1 LPELFNVVTPEEARR
16 IFFGH
21 LSPNAT
27 LERVAVADALD
38 RITRRDVHSPS
49 DLPAF
54 SRSTMDGYAVRAA
67 DTYGATEG
75 IPAYLDVIGEVLMGR
90 QAEVTVSAGQAAIEH
105 TGGMLPAGADAVVM
119 VENTQQVDAATI
131 EVVRPVAPG
140 ENVIQ
145 VGEDLRRGD
154 LLVPAGRWLRPQD
167 LGGLMGAGVTEIDV
181 APRPLVAVIS
191 TGDEIVPPEEEIG
204 PGQVRDI
211 NTHTLSAQIRQAGG
225 VPWSLGIIPDN
236 RKALTEAAERAL
248 QGADV
253 VIVTA
258 GSSVSVRDLTA
269 GVIAGLGEPG
279 ILVHGVAT
287 RPGKPTIL
295 AVAAGKPVIGLPGNP
310 VSAMVIFDLLVAPA
324 LYLLAGSSNPP
335 ARPTVEAFLARN
347 VASTTG
353 REDYVQVRV
362 EERDGQRWAVPVF
375 GESNLIMTMIKA
387 DGTVQVP
394 LDKHGLPEG
403 ERVTVTLF

>member
-1 LPELFNVVTPEEARR
+1 MPELFNVVTPEEARR

-204 PGQVRDI
+204 PGQVRDV
-211 NTHTLSAQIRQAGG
+211 NAWTLSA
-225 VPWSLGIIPDN
+225 S
-236 RKALTEAAERAL
+236 
-248 QGADV
+248 
-253 VIVTA
+253 
-258 GSSVSVRDLTA
+258 
-269 GVIAGLGEPG
+269 
-279 ILVHGVAT
+279 
-287 RPGKPTIL
+287 RP
-295 AVAAGKPVIGLPGNP
+295 
-310 VSAMVIFDLLVAPA
+310 
-324 LYLLAGSSNPP
+324 
-335 ARPTVEAFLARN
+335 
-347 VASTTG
+347 
-353 REDYVQVRV
+353 
-362 EERDGQRWAVPVF
+362 QR
-375 GESNLIMTMIKA
+375 
-387 DGTVQVP
+387 
-394 LDKHGLPEG
+394 
-403 ERVTVTLF
+403 